1 VKKVPP
7 VSEAVAAEL
16 DPLKMK
22 RSTLEDQLGSLVS
35 DPGVYRFKDE
45 KGVVIYVGKAK
56 NLKKRV
62 SSYFNRTHTD
72 PKTAALVR
80 KVVSLNTVVTA
91 TEKEAL
97 ILESSLITRHKPRYN
112 IILKD
117 DKRYPSLR
125 INLHDDWPAL
135 EIVRRIEKDG
145 ALYFGPYTSSSAVHA
160 TVKFINRHFKLR
172 KCKSST
178 LASRS
183 RPCLNHQM
191 GLCLAPCCLDV
202 SRDAYMEMV
211 SQVVLFLKGRAPE
224 LVENLRQEMVRCAS
238 EEQFEEAAELRD
250 RLFAVEKTL
259 EKQVVVSTDMADRD
273 VMDVCMQGPAV
284 CITLMQV
291 RGGVLLGSRSYH
303 LLETIAGP
311 EEVAENFVCQYYEK
325 HAAPAEVLISHR
337 FDAEEAVREHLRETA
352 GRRVSVLFPSRGEKA
367 KLMAMARKNGER
379 RLAEII
385 SGADADRKVLEKL
398 MGRLG
403 MDRLP
408 MRIESYDN
416 SNISGNDPVAGMVVF
431 ENGRP
436 KKSDYRTFRIKA
448 DTRSDDYAAM
458 DEVLAR
464 RFADSEKREPLPDLL
479 MVDGGKGQLNVAM
492 SVLEGLGLDGAF
504 TVIGIAKMREEA
516 GETQDKIYLPGRSNP
531 VNMGTQPDLLLFLQR
546 MRDEVHRFAIT
557 FQRRVRGKRSVSSR
571 LDGIA
576 GVGKKR
582 KAMLLKH
589 FGGVT
594 AIKAASVDELAGFP
608 GITPEI
614 AQSIKSALN

>member
-1 VKKVPP
+1 MKKVWE
-7 VSEAVAAEL
+7 VTG
-16 DPLKMK
+16 PLK
-22 RSTLEDQLGSLVS
+22 EQLANLVD

-45 KGVVIYVGKAK
+45 QGGVIYVGKAK

-62 SSYFNRTHTD
+62 SSYFNRVHTD
-72 PKTAALVR
+72 PKTSALVR
-80 KVVSLNTVVTA
+80 KVVSLDTVVTA

-125 INLHDDWPAL
+125 IHPKDEWPAL
-135 EIVRRIEKDG
+135 EVVRRIEKDG
-145 ALYFGPYTSSSAVHA
+145 ALYFGPYTSASAVHA

-172 KCKSST
+172 KCKQGT
-178 LASRS
+178 LKSRT

-191 GLCLAPCCLDV
+191 GICLAPCCLDV
-202 SRDAYMEMV
+202 SRGAYMGMV
-211 SQVVLFLKGRAPE
+211 RQVVLFLKGRAPE
-224 LVENLRQEMVRCAS
+224 LVEKLREEMLEFA
-238 EEQFEEAAELRD
+238 EKEQFEEAAELRD

-273 VMDVCMQGPAV
+273 VIHVMMQGPAV

-291 RGGVLLGSRSYH
+291 RGGVLLGSRNDH
-303 LLETIAGP
+303 FLETMAGP
-311 EEVAENFVCQYYEK
+311 EEVAENFLYQYYEK
-325 HAAPAEVLISHR
+325 HAAPAEVLLSHAIEGVEVMR
-337 FDAEEAVREHLRETA
+337 DYLRETV
-352 GRRVSVLFPSRGEKA
+352 GRTVSLLFPSRGEKA
-367 KLMAMARKNGER
+367 KLMEMARKNGEK

-385 SGADADRKVLEKL
+385 SGADADRQVLEALKK
-398 MGRLG
+398 RLG

-416 SNISGNDPVAGMVVF
+416 SNTAGKDPVSGMVVF
-431 ENGRP
+431 ENGHP

-448 DTRSDDYAAM
+448 DTRYDDYASM
-458 DEVLAR
+458 EEVLSR
-464 RFADSEKREPLPDLL
+464 RFADSKKREPLPDLL
-479 MVDGGKGQLNVAM
+479 MVDGGKGQLNVATR
-492 SVLEGLGLDGAF
+492 VLEAQGLEGAF

-531 VNMGTQPDLLLFLQR
+531 VNMGTQPSLLLFLQR

-557 FQRRVRGKRSVSSR
+557 YQRRVRGKRSITSR
-571 LDGIA
+571 LDQVA

-589 FGGVT
+589 FGGIT
-594 AIKAASVDELAGFP
+594 AMKEASVASLSELP
-608 GITPEI
+608 GITPAL
-614 AQSIKSALN
+614 AQAIQESLNQA

>member
-1 VKKVPP
+1 MKKGSLG
-7 VSEAVAAEL
+7 SEILETK
-16 DPLKMK
+16 PN
-22 RSTLEDQLGSLVS
+22 TLEEQLGSLPL

-45 KGVVIYVGKAK
+45 KGTVIYVGKAK

-62 SSYFNRTHTD
+62 SSYFNRTHTE

-80 KVVSLNTVVTA
+80 KVVSLDTMVTA

-112 IILKD
+112 VILKD

-125 INLHDDWPAL
+125 IDLNEEWPAL

-172 KCKSST
+172 KCKCGT
-178 LASRS
+178 LKSRS

-211 SQVVLFLKGRAPE
+211 RQVVLFLKGRTPE
-224 LVENLRQEMVRCAS
+224 LVENLRKEMICSAS
-238 EEQFEEAAELRD
+238 DQRFEDAAELRD

-291 RGGVLLGSRSYH
+291 RGGVLIGSRSYH
-303 LLETIAGP
+303 LLETMAGP
-311 EEVAENFVCQYYEK
+311 EEVGEHFVCQYYEK
-325 HAAPAEVLISHR
+325 HAVPPEVLISHR
-337 FDAEEAVREHLRETA
+337 FDGVEAVRDHLRETV
-352 GRRVSVLFPSRGEKA
+352 GRQVTLLFPSRGEKA
-367 KLMAMARKNGER
+367 KLMSMARKNGEK

-385 SGADADRKVLEKL
+385 SGADADRQVLEKL
-398 MGRLG
+398 MKRLG

-416 SNISGNDPVAGMVVF
+416 SNMSGNDPVSGMVVF

-436 KKSDYRTFRIKA
+436 KKTDYRTFRIKA
-448 DTRSDDYAAM
+448 DTRYDDYASM
-458 DEVLAR
+458 EEVLSR
-464 RFADSEKREPLPDLL
+464 RFADTDKREPLPDLL
-479 MVDGGKGQLNVAM
+479 MVDGGKGQLNVATR
-492 SVLEGLGLDGAF
+492 VLEGLGLLGVF

-531 VNMGTQPDLLLFLQR
+531 VNMGSQPDLLLFLQK

-557 FQRRVRGKRSVSSR
+557 FQRRVRGKQAISSK

-594 AIKAASVDELAGFP
+594 AMKTASVDELGDLP
-608 GITPEI
+608 GITLEI
-614 AQSIKSALN
+614 AQAIKQALN

>member
-1 VKKVPP
+1 MNQGIMIP
-7 VSEAVAAEL
+7 EALAE
-16 DPLKMK
+16 
-22 RSTLEDQLGSLVS
+22 QLNCLVT

-45 KGVVIYVGKAK
+45 KGTVIYVGKAK

-80 KVVSLNTVVTA
+80 KVVSLDTVVTA

-125 INLHDDWPAL
+125 IDPNEAWPGLA
-135 EIVRRIEKDG
+135 IVRRIEKDG

-172 KCKSST
+172 KCTTST
-178 LASRS
+178 LKSRT

-202 SRDAYMEMV
+202 SREAYMEMV
-211 SQVVLFLKGRAPE
+211 SQVILFLKGRTPE
-224 LVENLRQEMVRCAS
+224 LVESLRAEMVRCAT
-238 EEQFEEAAELRD
+238 EERFEEAAELRD

-259 EKQVVVSTDMADRD
+259 EKQVVVATDMGDRD
-273 VMDVCMQGPAV
+273 VVDVCMHGPAV

-291 RGGVLLGSRSYH
+291 RSGVLLGSRSVH
-303 LLETIAGP
+303 LLETMAGP
-311 EEVAENFVCQYYEK
+311 EEVAENFICQYYEK
-325 HAAPAEVLISHR
+325 HAAPSEVLVSHR
-337 FDAEEAVREHLRETA
+337 FDGIETVSDHLRETA
-352 GRRVSVLFPSRGEKA
+352 GRRVQLLFPSRGEKA
-367 KLMAMARKNGER
+367 KLMAMARKNGEK
-379 RLAEII
+379 RLEEIM
-385 SGADADRKVLEKL
+385 SGADADRKVLENL
-398 MGRLG
+398 MKRLG

-408 MRIESYDN
+408 ERIESYDN
-416 SNISGNDPVAGMVVF
+416 SNTAGNDPVSGMVVF

-448 DTRSDDYAAM
+448 DTRYDDYASMA
-458 DEVLAR
+458 EVLTR
-464 RFADSEKREPLPDLL
+464 RFGDPVKREPLPDLL
-479 MVDGGKGQLNVAM
+479 MVDGGKGQLNVATR
-492 SVLEGLGLDGAF
+492 VLEELGLLGAF

-531 VNMGTQPDLLLFLQR
+531 VNMGMQPDLLLFLQR

-557 FQRRVRGKRSVSSR
+557 FQRRVRGKRSVSSK
-571 LDGIA
+571 LDHVP

-589 FGGVT
+589 FGGIT
-594 AIKAASVDELAGFP
+594 AMKAASADELTALP

-614 AQSIKSALN
+614 AGAIRRALA

>member
-1 VKKVPP
+1 MNQGIMVP
-7 VSEAVAAEL
+7 EALAE
-16 DPLKMK
+16 
-22 RSTLEDQLGSLVS
+22 QLHCLVT

-62 SSYFNRTHTD
+62 SSYFNRSHTD

-80 KVVSLNTVVTA
+80 KVVALDTVVTA

-112 IILKD
+112 VILKD

-125 INLHDDWPAL
+125 IDLNDEWPGL
-135 EIVRRIEKDG
+135 TVVRRIEKDG

-172 KCKSST
+172 KCTCST
-178 LASRS
+178 LKSRT

-191 GLCLAPCCLDV
+191 GLCLAPCCLEV
-202 SRDAYMEMV
+202 SREAYMEMV
-211 SQVVLFLKGRAPE
+211 SQVILFLKGRTPE
-224 LVENLRQEMVRCAS
+224 LVESLRSEMVRCAS
-238 EEQFEEAAELRD
+238 EERFEEAAELRD

-259 EKQVVVSTDMADRD
+259 EKQVVVATDMADRD
-273 VMDVCMQGPAV
+273 VVDICMQGPAV

-291 RGGVLLGSRSYH
+291 RGGVLLGSRSVH

-311 EEVAENFVCQYYEK
+311 EEVAENFICQYYEK
-325 HAAPAEVLISHR
+325 HAAPAEVLVSHR
-337 FDAEEAVREHLRETA
+337 FDGAETVSDHLRETA
-352 GRRVSVLFPSRGEKA
+352 GRRVRLLFPSRGEKA
-367 KLMAMARKNGER
+367 KLMSMARKNGEK

-385 SGADADRKVLEKL
+385 SGADADRQVLENL
-398 MGRLG
+398 MKRLG

-408 MRIESYDN
+408 ERIESYDN
-416 SNISGNDPVAGMVVF
+416 SNTAGNDPVSGMVVF

-448 DTRSDDYAAM
+448 DTRYDDYASMA
-458 DEVLAR
+458 EVLTR
-464 RFADSEKREPLPDLL
+464 RFGDPAKRDPLPDLL
-479 MVDGGKGQLNVAM
+479 MVDGGKGQLNVATR
-492 SVLEGLGLDGAF
+492 VLEELGLLGAF

-531 VNMGTQPDLLLFLQR
+531 VNMGLQPDLLLFLQR

-557 FQRRVRGKRSVSSR
+557 FQRRVRGKRSVSSK
-571 LDGIA
+571 LDDVP

-582 KAMLLKH
+582 KTMLLKH
-589 FGGVT
+589 FGGIT
-594 AIKAASVDELAGFP
+594 AMKAASAEELANLP

-614 AQSIKSALN
+614 AEAIGRALE

>member
-1 VKKVPP
+1 
-7 VSEAVAAEL
+7 
-16 DPLKMK
+16 
-22 RSTLEDQLGSLVS
+22 
-35 DPGVYRFKDE
+35 
-45 KGVVIYVGKAK
+45 
-56 NLKKRV
+56 
-62 SSYFNRTHTD
+62 
-72 PKTAALVR
+72 
-80 KVVSLNTVVTA
+80 
-91 TEKEAL
+91 
-97 ILESSLITRHKPRYN
+97 
-112 IILKD
+112 
-117 DKRYPSLR
+117 
-125 INLHDDWPAL
+125 
-135 EIVRRIEKDG
+135 
-145 ALYFGPYTSSSAVHA
+145 
-160 TVKFINRHFKLR
+160 
-172 KCKSST
+172 
-178 LASRS
+178 
-183 RPCLNHQM
+183 
-191 GLCLAPCCLDV
+191 
-202 SRDAYMEMV
+202 
-211 SQVVLFLKGRAPE
+211 
-224 LVENLRQEMVRCAS
+224 
-238 EEQFEEAAELRD
+238 
-250 RLFAVEKTL
+250 
-259 EKQVVVSTDMADRD
+259 
-273 VMDVCMQGPAV
+273 
-284 CITLMQV
+284 
-291 RGGVLLGSRSYH
+291 
-303 LLETIAGP
+303 
-311 EEVAENFVCQYYEK
+311 
-325 HAAPAEVLISHR
+325 
-337 FDAEEAVREHLRETA
+337 
-352 GRRVSVLFPSRGEKA
+352 
-367 KLMAMARKNGER
+367 
-379 RLAEII
+379 
-385 SGADADRKVLEKL
+385 

-531 VNMGTQPDLLLFLQR
+531 VNLGTQPDLLLFLQR

>member
-1 VKKVPP
+1 MIKGPLA
-7 VSEAVAAEL
+7 SEILETKLSSL
-16 DPLKMK
+16 D
-22 RSTLEDQLGSLVS
+22 EQLGGLVT

-45 KGVVIYVGKAK
+45 KGTVIYVGKAK

-62 SSYFNRTHTD
+62 ASYFNRTHTE

-80 KVVSLNTVVTA
+80 KVVSLDTVVTA

-112 IILKD
+112 VILKD

-125 INLHDDWPAL
+125 IDLSEEWPAL
-135 EIVRRIEKDG
+135 ETVRRIKKDG

-172 KCKSST
+172 KCKCGT
-178 LASRS
+178 LKSRS
-183 RPCLNHQM
+183 RPCLNHQI

-211 SQVVLFLKGRAPE
+211 GQVVLFLKGRTPE
-224 LVENLRQEMVRCAS
+224 LVENLRKEMLCSAS
-238 EEQFEEAAELRD
+238 DKRYEEAAELRD

-259 EKQVVVSTDMADRD
+259 EKQVVVSTDMVDRD

-291 RGGVLLGSRSYH
+291 RGGVLIGSRHYH
-303 LLETIAGP
+303 FLETMAGP
-311 EEVAENFVCQYYEK
+311 EEVGEHFVCQYYEK

-337 FDAEEAVREHLRETA
+337 FDGVEAVREHLRETV
-352 GRRVSVLFPSRGEKA
+352 GHPVTLLFPSRGEKA
-367 KLMAMARKNGER
+367 KLMAMARKNGEK

-385 SGADADRKVLEKL
+385 SGADADRQVLEKL
-398 MGRLG
+398 MKRLG

-416 SNISGNDPVAGMVVF
+416 SNMSGSDPVSGMVVF

-448 DTRSDDYAAM
+448 DTRYDDYASM
-458 DEVLAR
+458 EEVLSR
-464 RFADSEKREPLPDLL
+464 RFADADKREPLPDLL
-479 MVDGGKGQLNVAM
+479 MVDGGKGQLNVATR
-492 SVLEGLGLDGAF
+492 VLEELGLPGAF

-557 FQRRVRGKRSVSSR
+557 FQRRVRGKRSVSSK
-571 LDGIA
+571 LDGIV

-594 AIKAASVDELAGFP
+594 AMKAASVDELADLP
-608 GITPEI
+608 GITHGI
-614 AQSIKSALN
+614 AQAIRQGLN

>member
-1 VKKVPP
+1 MVVP
-7 VSEAVAAEL
+7 EALAE
-16 DPLKMK
+16 
-22 RSTLEDQLGSLVS
+22 QLYCLVT

-45 KGVVIYVGKAK
+45 KGTVIYVGKAK

-80 KVVSLNTVVTA
+80 KVVALDTVVTA

-112 IILKD
+112 VILKD

-125 INLHDDWPAL
+125 IDMGEEWPAL
-135 EIVRRIEKDG
+135 TIVRRIEKDG

-172 KCKSST
+172 KCRCGILKSRT
-178 LASRS
+178 

-191 GLCLAPCCLDV
+191 GLCLAPCCLEV
-202 SRDAYMEMV
+202 SRKAYMEMAA
-211 SQVVLFLKGRAPE
+211 QVVLFLKGRTPE
-224 LVENLRQEMVRCAS
+224 LVESLRGEMVSCADG
-238 EEQFEEAAELRD
+238 ERFEEAAELRD

-273 VMDVCMQGPAV
+273 VVDVCMQGPAV
-284 CITLMQV
+284 CITVMQV
-291 RGGVLLGSRSYH
+291 RGGILLGSRSVH
-303 LLETIAGP
+303 LLETMAGP
-311 EEVAENFVCQYYEK
+311 EEVAENFICQYYEK
-325 HAAPAEVLISHR
+325 HAAPSEVLISHR
-337 FDAEEAVREHLRETA
+337 FDGTEAVSEHLRETA
-352 GRRVSVLFPSRGEKA
+352 GRRVRLLFPSRGEKA
-367 KLMAMARKNGER
+367 KLMLMARKNGEK

-385 SGADADRKVLEKL
+385 SGADADRQVLENL
-398 MGRLG
+398 MKRLR
-403 MDRLP
+403 MERLP
-408 MRIESYDN
+408 IRIESYDN
-416 SNISGNDPVAGMVVF
+416 SNTAGNDPVSGMVVF

-448 DTRSDDYAAM
+448 DTRYDDYASM
-458 DEVLAR
+458 EEVLTR
-464 RFADSEKREPLPDLL
+464 RFVDAGKRNPLPDLL
-479 MVDGGKGQLNVAM
+479 MVDGGKGQLNVATR
-492 SVLEGLGLDGAF
+492 VLEELGLLGAF
-504 TVIGIAKMREEA
+504 TVIGIAKMREEV

-531 VNMGTQPDLLLFLQR
+531 VNMGLQPDLLLFLQR

-557 FQRRVRGKRSVSSR
+557 FQRRVRGKRAVSSK
-571 LDGIA
+571 LDDVA

-582 KAMLLKH
+582 KMMLLKH
-589 FGGVT
+589 FGGVS
-594 AIKAASVDELAGFP
+594 AMKAASVEELALLP

-614 AQSIKSALN
+614 AESIKRALH